1 MNIVIVEDDINIIRL
16 LEKIIIDRTLG
27 NLIGHATDGI
37 LGLKEIQRVIPDIV
51 LVDLLMPGKDG
62 ISLVKDIKKLYP
74 QIQFIM
80 ISQVSSKDMIGKA
93 YQSGVEYFISKPINA
108 IEVESVIRKVD
119 EKIHINRKL
128 NQIQSLFID
137 ENSSKQDKN
146 YSQDKS
152 YYGIAYNDQ
161 SAEKESSNNR
171 IEKIKR
177 VMRVIG
183 IAGEVGSQDILN
195 IIEYLIRTRESID
208 SLTIGKLCSK
218 FTDQTKTMEQ
228 RIRRTAM
235 VGMINLANLGIEDY
249 MNEIFIE
256 YSNGIYNFEQIKIE
270 MDYIR
275 GKSKKRG
282 KVNLK
287 KFIDGL
293 VFYSNSY

>member
-1 MNIVIVEDDINIIRL
+1 MNIFIVEDDINIIRL
-16 LEKIIIDRTLG
+16 LEKIIIDRKLG
-27 NLIGHATDGI
+27 ILIGHATDGI

-62 ISLVKDIKKLYP
+62 ISLVKEIKKLYP
-74 QIQFIM
+74 EIQFIM

-108 IEVESVIRKVD
+108 IEVESVIRKVE

-137 ENSSKQDKN
+137 DNSFKQDKN

-152 YYGIAYNDQ
+152 YHGNAYNEQ
-161 SAEKESSNNR
+161 STEKENSNNR

-183 IAGEVGSQDILN
+183 IAGEVGSQDILS
-195 IIEYLIRTRESID
+195 IIEYLIRTKESID
-208 SLTIGKLCSK
+208 GLTIRELCSK

-275 GKSKKRG
+275 GKGKKRG